1 MEEEVDNSDLE
12 NVPDLVKV
20 RQDVWDESADNDE
33 RQEEPDLE
41 LVERLK
47 RMAESGNMDEIPY
60 PELPHAPS
68 LPDIEPE

>member
-1 MEEEVDNSDLE
+1 MS
-12 NVPDLVKV
+12 DLVKV

-33 RQEEPDLE
+33 RQEEPDL
-41 LVERLK
+41 LVERL
-47 RMAESGNMDEIPY
+47 REWLNRGMDEIPY